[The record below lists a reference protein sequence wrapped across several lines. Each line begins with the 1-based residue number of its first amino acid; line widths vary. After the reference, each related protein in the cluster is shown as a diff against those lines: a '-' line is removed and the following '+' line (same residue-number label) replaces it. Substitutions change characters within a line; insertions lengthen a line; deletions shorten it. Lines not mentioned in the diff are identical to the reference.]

1 MPSEN
6 MKNQER
12 RLIDF
17 RVRPRLRR
25 RVCSLVLVTLTAVT
39 LTACAEG
46 TARDAE
52 VGKEQDAKRTSVVN
66 EIQATESAGFLLH
79 GTPSPAP
86 TK

>member
-1 MPSEN
+1 MPSGN
-6 MKNQER
+6 MKNPERQVSDSGFVPRLCR
-12 RLIDF
+12 RLA
-17 RVRPRLRR
+17 
-25 RVCSLVLVTLTAVT
+25 SLVLVLLIAMT

-79 GTPSPAP
+79 GTPSPEP